1 VARYWLEEQAGNEK
15 TLLLVNKIDVAD
27 PAEATRL
34 IPEPWRGRE
43 VALSARTGEG
53 LDRLEALFHNRL
65 GLGPI
70 RPGRPALICQ
80 RQAESVRSALARRE
94 TFKTSQ
100 IVAGLVA
107 DLRDSTGIE

>member
-1 VARYWLEEQAGNEK
+1 DER

-27 PAEATRL
+27 PAKATPL

-43 VALSARTGEG
+43 VPISARTGEG
-53 LDRLEALFHNRL
+53 LERLEGLFKERL

-70 RPGRPALICQ
+70 RPDRSALICQ
-80 RQAESVRSALARRE
+80 RQAELVRFALARCG
-94 TFKTSQ
+94 TSH
-100 IVAGLVA
+100 VAQVAARLVA